1 MADRT
6 SDLEIFRDKFLHELG
21 ESQPDLAGYQDYL
34 KYWKTVEAEAA
45 HTEDLGK
52 LDDWVR
58 DLARDKERVQGL
70 KNRVD
75 TMGGEQVGAAMVQ
88 ILKYILDLL
97 EGVERRIRRM
107 RDEQRSILGA
117 ILWKGGPGTIAKPK
131 PDDKDKKDGKK
142 DATAAEPVKPPGEA
156 MKPPVQKPEKDKKM
170 ER

>member
-6 SDLEIFRDKFLHELG
+6 SDLEIFRDKFLHELA
-21 ESQPDLAGYQDYL
+21 ESQPDMSGYQDYL
-34 KYWKTVEAEAA
+34 KYWKTVEAEAS

-52 LDDWVR
+52 LDEWVR

-70 KNRVD
+70 KNRMD
-75 TMGGEQVGAAMVQ
+75 SMGGEQATAALVQ

-117 ILWKGGPGTIAKPK
+117 LLWKGGPGTIAKPK

-142 DATAAEPVKPPGEA
+142 GDQPIMDQKPPGEA